1 MSKPLILITND
12 DGFSSKGI
20 NILRDAASN
29 FGETVVVAPIS
40 ERSGKGHS
48 ITLYE
53 SIHMK
58 EIKDQRGLTY
68 TVSGTPVDCIKLA
81 TNSLLNKKP
90 SLILSG
96 VNHGLNV
103 GRSILYSGTV
113 SAASEGIMIGVP
125 AIAFSLD
132 TSKKIDFTHV
142 PEILHGII
150 QEGLKETFPKDVVW
164 NVNIPSLINHR
175 PKGNRLTEQ
184 GKSNFNEVYYKR
196 KDPRNNTYFWVD
208 GNIDSIE
215 KNPNVDEVAIR
226 EGYVSIT
233 PLSFELTSKKYLKD
247 FKSSGIFSNELW

>member
-29 FGETVVVAPIS
+29 FGETVVVAPTS
-40 ERSGKGHS
+40 DRSGKGHS

-53 SIHMK
+53 SIHIQK
-58 EIKDQRGLTY
+58 IKDQRELTY
-68 TVSGTPVDCIKLA
+68 SVSGTPVDCIKLA
-81 TNSLLNKKP
+81 INSLLDKKP

-103 GRSILYSGTV
+103 GRNILYSGTV
-113 SAASEGIMIGVP
+113 SAASEAIMIGVP

-132 TSKKIDFTHV
+132 TSKTIDFTYV
-142 PEILHGII
+142 PDILHGII
-150 QEGLKETFPKDVVW
+150 EEGLKKTFPKDVVW

-247 FKSSGIFSNELW
+247 FKSSGIFSNEL